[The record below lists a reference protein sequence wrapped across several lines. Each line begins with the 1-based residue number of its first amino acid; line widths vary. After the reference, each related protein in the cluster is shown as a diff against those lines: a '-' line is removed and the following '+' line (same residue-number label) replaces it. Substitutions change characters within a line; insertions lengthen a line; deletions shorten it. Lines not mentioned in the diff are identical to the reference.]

1 MVGWAVKIKISKQVW
16 GAGTTSRY
24 TSLVVPSDKL
34 HCGKG
39 VRVSTYF
46 LSVVFSMNC
55 FSPQTC

>member
-16 GAGTTSRY
+16 GAGTASRC

-39 VRVSTYF
+39 GRVSTYPAGEP
-46 LSVVFSMNC
+46 ST
-55 FSPQTC
+55 SP